1 MSPTGKNLV
10 LFCCI
15 VDCGK
20 GSKVLKIAKKVGAV
34 GGVVFLGKGTVRDEL
49 LKFLGILDVRREI
62 FLSVIDEELEDAL
75 YNEMNKKLGLNKPK
89 HGIAFSIPLKS
100 LVKIDERE
108 YKSKTEV
115 KGVAKV
121 SYEAIFVIVDKG
133 SLDDVIDAAEAA
145 GSTGGTVIHG
155 RGLGNHEKAR
165 LFNIEIE
172 PEKDIVLILSKVDKT
187 EDIVNAVREK
197 LNIDHPGTGII
208 FVLDVKRTVG
218 LYEDN

>member
-1 MSPTGKNLV
+1 MNSMGKNLV

-15 VDCGK
+15 IDFGK
-20 GSKVLKIAKKVGAV
+20 GSKVLKIAKKIGAV
-34 GGVVFLGKGTVRDEL
+34 GGVVFLGKGTVKNEL
-49 LKFLGILDVRREI
+49 LKFLGILDVRKEI
-62 FLSVIDEELEDAL
+62 FLTTIEEELEDAL
-75 YNEMNKKLGLNKPK
+75 YEEMNKKLGLNKPK

-100 LVKIDERE
+100 LVKIDEKE
-108 YKSKTEV
+108 YKSNIKQ

-121 SYEAIFVIVDKG
+121 NYEAIFVIVDKG
-133 SLDDVIDAAEAA
+133 SLDTVIDSAESA

-155 RGLGNHEKAR
+155 RGLGNQEKAK

-172 PEKDIVLILSKVDKT
+172 PEKDIVLILSKADKT
-187 EDIVNAVREK
+187 EDIVNAIKER
-197 LNIDHPGTGII
+197 LNIDKPGAGII